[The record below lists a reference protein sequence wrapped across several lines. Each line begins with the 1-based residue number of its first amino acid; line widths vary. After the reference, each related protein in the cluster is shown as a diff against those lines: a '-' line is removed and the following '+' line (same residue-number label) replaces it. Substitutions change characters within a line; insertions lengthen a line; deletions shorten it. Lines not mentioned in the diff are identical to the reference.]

1 MAEKDDLK
9 AIDALHHKDMEA
21 SKKGDFKTLRSII
34 SDDAVMLPPSSDAI
48 QGKET
53 HDKNFDALQQSGLA
67 YEVLTYNIKM
77 EEVKILGDYA
87 YEWGTISGSSRDK
100 VTGVITET
108 KRNVMRILKKENGEW
123 KVYRSIWNEGK
134 KG

>member
-1 MAEKDDLK
+1 
-9 AIDALHHKDMEA
+9 
-21 SKKGDFKTLRSII
+21 
-34 SDDAVMLPPSSDAI
+34 MLPPSSHAI

-53 HDKNFDALQQSGLA
+53 HDKNFEALQQSGLA

-77 EEVKILGDYA
+77 DEVKILGDFA